1 MVNSWYM
8 ATLKSSVS
16 WGWTW
21 LNLSEV
27 ISFPHTWMTAC
38 ETSGHKSLSVQV
50 SFFSFSYSNKEWHLK
65 SIHPTRPNSGWHQDK
80 PPAPTA
86 QDTEARWD
94 IIPLVCSGYASGS
107 LPTLMWPANRPQH
120 ADNSIIIALLQVSSN
135 ITLRL
140 VKHIH
145 IYRKASV

>member
-1 MVNSWYM
+1 MVHGYIEKQCLM
-8 ATLKSSVS
+8 R
-16 WGWTW
+16 
-21 LNLSEV
+21 LNLIKSFRSDL
-27 ISFPHTWMTAC
+27 ISTHVDDGLWNLRTQIPEC
-38 ETSGHKSLSVQV
+38 PEV
-50 SFFSFSYSNKEWHLK
+50 SFFSFSYSDKEWHLK